1 VNSSLPPSIHEQAM
15 IELSRWIARA
25 LQYSPHHPLSAQLAA
40 QTHATLTRALR
51 ERTPLEVGVLRD
63 KLTIGPTAA
72 RHPALT
78 TRLAPYLHE
87 RGVLVLRFVDGVT
100 VDELVSLVDVL
111 ARPAAETF
119 SAGGLRALLTDRHV
133 AHLSVDEIAHELSV
147 EDRERIR
154 KEEQVRELF
163 REMLMRLLSSG
174 HVPPE
179 IGTHIA
185 ELAEHPDLAV
195 RVIQSEPHVNLAEAV
210 AAFTMILMQ
219 EEQRRG
225 EALLEKMGPI
235 LMQLAPESRDRVL
248 LGFPPLVGDFRQALS
263 SAFDVLDEV
272 QLARFVLPSVRAHA
286 ADLESTLYA
295 LGVVAAADERRI
307 ETARRLAGL
316 LYDLSLDE
324 PITLEILGTLAAM
337 GTHGDDA
344 TSYAAERGALAE
356 AARRILETRAPLHRR
371 GEDELMDAQA
381 FAPAAL
387 ERLALQ
393 AAYDLVVRSARMVDF
408 DKFCERLPSA
418 ARSLTG
424 EERAPAIAG
433 MLIGL
438 ASVTEPRWA
447 DLAART
453 LTQITRSGVS
463 ALAIRA
469 AEKLAGRGEDAH
481 VDDVLLLARLVCP
494 HNPEP
499 VLDLLE
505 RADGRKMRRALLEIL
520 AAVGPDLLPMVQTR
534 LHSSQWFVTRNM
546 VILHARLGG
555 DARELRSLAEHPH
568 AQVRVEVVRQ
578 LRSMARD
585 PIACDIVAGRLSDRS
600 PDVAQAAIAS
610 LATMDLPASVVGA
623 LESLATDEQRSDEA
637 RLAAVQV
644 LGNCRN
650 EVTPEALLRLLQPHG
665 LIERPST
672 SAIRE
677 EAAKALRRCPAP
689 SAAARFEEALRSS
702 AWRVR
707 KACERALGQREQEQ
721 G

>member
-1 VNSSLPPSIHEQAM
+1 VNSSIPPSIHEQAM

-25 LQYSPHHPLSAQLAA
+25 LQYSPHHPLSAQLAS

-63 KLTIGPTAA
+63 KLMIGPTAA

-100 VDELVSLVDVL
+100 VSELVSLVDVL

-119 SAGGLRALLTDRHV
+119 SAGGLRAMLTDRHV

-147 EDRERIR
+147 EDRERLR
-154 KEEQVRELF
+154 KEDQVRELF

-185 ELAEHPDLAV
+185 ELADHPDLAV

-235 LMQLAPESRDRVL
+235 LLQLAPESRERVL
-248 LGFPPLVGDFRQALS
+248 LGFPPLVGDFRQALG
-263 SAFDVLDEV
+263 SALDVLDEV
-272 QLARFVLPSVRAHA
+272 ELARFVLPSVRAHA
-286 ADLESTLYA
+286 SDLESTLYA
-295 LGVVAAADERRI
+295 LGVVAAADARRI

-324 PITLEILGTLAAM
+324 PATLEVLHALAAM
-337 GTHGDDA
+337 GTAADDA
-344 TSYAAERGALAE
+344 TSYTAERGALAE

-381 FAPAAL
+381 FAPTAL

-433 MLIGL
+433 ILIGL
-438 ASVTEPRWA
+438 SSVTEPRWA
-447 DLAART
+447 ELASKT

-469 AEKLAGRGEDAH
+469 AEKLAGRGDDAQ

-494 HNPEP
+494 HNAEP

-505 RADGRKMRRALLEIL
+505 RADGRKARRALLEIL
-520 AAVGPDLLPMVQTR
+520 ASVGPDLLPLVQTR
-534 LHSSQWFVTRNM
+534 MQSSHWFVTRNM

-555 DARELRSLAEHPH
+555 DARELRAIAEHPH

-585 PIACDIVAGRLSDRS
+585 PVACEIVAGRLSDRA

-610 LATMDLPASVVGA
+610 LATMDLPTSVVTA
-623 LESLATDEQRSDEA
+623 LESLATDDQRSDEA

-644 LGNCRN
+644 LGSCRN
-650 EVTPEALLRLLQPHG
+650 EVAPEALLRLLQPQG

-677 EAAKALRRCPAP
+677 EAAKALRSSPAP
-689 SAAARFEEALRSS
+689 SAAARFDEALHSS

-707 KACERALGQREQEQ
+707 KACERAIGRGQEQ